1 MEKPLLINYFVI
13 TKIILLRSKKGE
25 RMLLYINDIKS
36 GKTTLLRSKCFEYD
50 RYVRIFGRVIERM
63 NIPQKLKSKLRQS
76 EFSSSI
82 LWIKKKS
89 KYFYHGLFATEESY
103 DDWYVQIK
111 MIICMFIST
120 EWRMLLQ
127 PKTLNRLQSRL
138 FGDSFLFRLDI
149 SFGED

>member
-82 LWIKKKS
+82 L
-89 KYFYHGLFATEESY
+89 
-103 DDWYVQIK
+103 
-111 MIICMFIST
+111 
-120 EWRMLLQ
+120 
-127 PKTLNRLQSRL
+127 
-138 FGDSFLFRLDI
+138 
-149 SFGED
+149 